1 MIRKTNLPMAI
12 VFASILCCNA
22 SFAQKNKNAAP
33 AAATATDAPKK
44 EAKKTIK
51 EIIKPTKL
59 SDGLFAMYQDTA
71 IGTVYMKIKKEQL
84 NKEYIYFNYAENG
97 VVSAGAFKG
106 SFRDNEVFSIRKYFD
121 RIEFVKENTN
131 YYFGRF

>member
-1 MIRKTNLPMAI
+1 MLRKTNLPMAI

-22 SFAQKNKNAAP
+22 SFAQKNKNTAP

-71 IGTVYMKIKKEQL
+71 IGTVYMKIKKRTIKQR
-84 NKEYIYFNYAENG
+84 IYLF
-97 VVSAGAFKG
+97 
-106 SFRDNEVFSIRKYFD
+106 
-121 RIEFVKENTN
+121 
-131 YYFGRF
+131 

>member
-1 MIRKTNLPMAI
+1 MVCRDTKIKLVYSERSL
-12 VFASILCCNA
+12 L
-22 SFAQKNKNAAP
+22 FAQKNKNAAP
-33 AAATATDAPKK
+33 VAATATDAPKK

-84 NKEYIYFNYAENG
+84 NKDKIA
-97 VVSAGAFKG
+97 AAA
-106 SFRDNEVFSIRKYFD
+106 ILQKYP
-121 RIEFVKENTN
+121 
-131 YYFGRF
+131 

>member
-1 MIRKTNLPMAI
+1 MIRKSNLPMAI

-22 SFAQKNKNAAP
+22 SFAQKNKNDAP
-33 AAATATDAPKK
+33 AAAATEAPKK

-71 IGTVYMKIKKEQL
+71 IGTVYMKIK
-84 NKEYIYFNYAENG
+84 NT
-97 VVSAGAFKG
+97 
-106 SFRDNEVFSIRKYFD
+106 RK
-121 RIEFVKENTN
+121 R
-131 YYFGRF
+131 